1 MFPHEF
7 MHEACAFID
16 IERENVVPVVDF
28 VEGLEVDGFAAA
40 DRPGEVGSGS
50 DVVGVVERRVGQ
62 RSARCC
68 CRRLHPAR

>member
-50 DVVGVVERRVGQ
+50 DVVGVVFVKNNRFVAGIDG
-62 RSARCC
+62 A
-68 CRRLHPAR
+68 